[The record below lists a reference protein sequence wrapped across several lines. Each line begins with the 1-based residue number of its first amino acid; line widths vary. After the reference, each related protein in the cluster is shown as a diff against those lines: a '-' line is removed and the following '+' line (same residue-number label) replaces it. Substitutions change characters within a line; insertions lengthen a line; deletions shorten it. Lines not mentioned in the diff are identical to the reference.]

1 VLSFEGG
8 YKHQLGPLEL
18 NANLGIN
25 VSGDLEGNFL
35 DAQANYFIN
44 DDMRATA
51 RINLNSS
58 VADYNYRLYQSNY
71 LNYNWQNSFK
81 NQQAQLLAFE
91 FHSNKYGTLSL
102 DYSTINNY
110 LYFENKEQ
118 QGVKPYQHD
127 GTVNYIRAKYVKELK
142 FKNFALNNTIMYQ
155 KVLDGDQ
162 VLNVP
167 QLNTRNTFYYAN
179 EFFDKA
185 LYLQTG
191 VTLSYFS
198 NFSMNAYDPVLS
210 EFYVQ
215 NKQTLGDFP
224 RLDFFI
230 NAKIQQTRLF
240 LKAEHFNSA
249 MTGYN
254 FYSAP
259 NYPYRDFIVRFGIVW
274 NFFL

>member
-1 VLSFEGG
+1 
-8 YKHQLGPLEL
+8 
-18 NANLGIN
+18 
-25 VSGDLEGNFL
+25 
-35 DAQANYFIN
+35 
-44 DDMRATA
+44 M
-51 RINLNSS
+51 
-58 VADYNYRLYQSNY
+58 
-71 LNYNWQNSFK
+71 NYNWQNNFK
-81 NQQAQLLAFE
+81 NQQTQQLAFD
-91 FHSNKYGTLSL
+91 FHSNKYGVLSL

-118 QGVKPYQHD
+118 HGVKPYQYD
-127 GTVNYIRAKYVKELK
+127 GTVNYVRAKYEKEFK
-142 FKNFALNNTIMYQ
+142 FKKFALNNTIMYQ
-155 KVLDGDQ
+155 QVLNGDQ

-167 QLNTRNTFYYAN
+167 QLNIRNTLYYAN
-179 EFFDKA
+179 EFFEKA

-191 VTLSYFS
+191 VNFSYFS
-198 NFSMNAYDPVLS
+198 YYNMNAYDPVLS

-215 NKQTLGDFP
+215 NQITLGNFP

-240 LKAEHFNSA
+240 LKAEHFTSA